1 MIERI
6 TQIDFAV
13 LNYIQE
19 HFRCSFFDFLMPLLS
34 RAAELGLVWIIIA
47 VIMLFFK
54 KSRRCGVLML
64 VSMALTIL
72 IGEFTVKNIVCR
84 VRPCNVNT
92 AIDMLVRRPQSFSFP
107 SGHTGASFAA
117 AMSICLNKK
126 WYWGLAAIL
135 FAALIGFSRLYLY
148 VHYPTDVLAGMALGM
163 LVAVI
168 VWAIAKK
175 LAPQHNL
182 RKSR

>member
-6 TQIDFAV
+6 TEIDFAV

-19 HFRCSFFDFLMPLLS
+19 HFRCSFFDFLMPVLS
-34 RAAELGLVWIIIA
+34 RGAELGLVWIAIA

-64 VSMALTIL
+64 ISMALTIL

-92 AIDMLVRRPQSFSFP
+92 AIDMLVKRPHSYSFP

-148 VHYPTDVLAGMALGM
+148 VHYPSDVLAGMALGM

-175 LAPQHNL
+175 VAPAHDL
-182 RKSR
+182 KKS

>member
-1 MIERI
+1 MIEHI

-19 HFRCSFFDFLMPLLS
+19 HFRCGFFDFLMPFLS
-34 RAAELGLVWIIIA
+34 HIAEAGIVWIVIA
-47 VIMLFFK
+47 IAMMFFK
-54 KSRRCGVLML
+54 KSRRCGILML
-64 VSMALTIL
+64 ISMALTLL
-72 IGEFTVKNIVCR
+72 IGEFIIKNIVCR

-92 AIDMLVRRPQSFSFP
+92 TIEMLVKRPSSYSFP
-107 SGHTGASFAA
+107 SGHTGSSFAA

-126 WYWGLAAIL
+126 WYWGLTAIL
-135 FAALIGFSRLYLY
+135 FAALIGFSRMYLY

-163 LVAVI
+163 LIAVI

-175 LAPQHNL
+175 VAPKHNL
-182 RKSR
+182 KKAG